1 MCIMPVIICTVKS
14 AIEYLKE
21 ILYLHTKTQFLMAVN
36 GWERNER
43 KKKVQTVHN
52 SIVGQVK
59 NKNSEERTN
68 YSIVYNVYGCHAIDM
83 FWCK

>member
-1 MCIMPVIICTVKS
+1 MV
-14 AIEYLKE
+14 
-21 ILYLHTKTQFLMAVN
+21 
-36 GWERNER
+36 EREMRER

-68 YSIVYNVYGCHAIDM
+68 YSIVYNVYDCHAIEM

>member
-36 GWERNER
+36 G
-43 KKKVQTVHN
+43 
-52 SIVGQVK
+52 
-59 NKNSEERTN
+59 
-68 YSIVYNVYGCHAIDM
+68 
-83 FWCK
+83 

>member
-1 MCIMPVIICTVKS
+1 MVEREMR
-14 AIEYLKE
+14 E
-21 ILYLHTKTQFLMAVN
+21 I
-36 GWERNER
+36 

-59 NKNSEERTN
+59 NKNSEGKTN
-68 YSIVYNVYGCHAIDM
+68 YSIVYNVYDCHAIEM